1 MKLLIIYLVFKIG
14 CAGDSSADT
23 TSESGS
29 ATQSDVPSLHCGW
42 SVKTVAI
49 ERTKSGLESTW

>member
-1 MKLLIIYLVFKIG
+1 MKLLIIYLVFEIG

-23 TSESGS
+23 SDSGEST
-29 ATQSDVPSLHCGW
+29 TQSEVPSLHCGW

-49 ERTKSGLESTW
+49 ERTKSGLDSTW